1 MNEFYLLIV
10 GSRSM
15 TIYSFIENYLNNLV
29 RERLQGFDIVVVS
42 GGAKGVDTMAE
53 RWADNNGYKKVIMPA
68 DWENEGKSAGFRRN
82 VRMHQFIAEKDNKLV
97 VAFWDG
103 ISTGTAHNFE
113 LCRKYDNE
121 LLLINLRNIVCE
133 Q

>member
-1 MNEFYLLIV
+1 
-10 GSRSM
+10 M

-29 RERLQGFDIVVVS
+29 RERLQGYDIVVVS

-113 LCRKYDNE
+113 IGLPQSHW
-121 LLLINLRNIVCE
+121 L
-133 Q
+133 

>member
-1 MNEFYLLIV
+1 MDEFYLLIV

-29 RERLQGFDIVVVS
+29 RERLQGYDIVVVS

-68 DWENEGKSAGFRRN
+68 DWENEGKNAGFRRN

-121 LLLINLRNIVCE
+121 LLLINLRDIVCE

>member
-15 TIYSFIENYLNNLV
+15 TMYSFIETYLNNLV
-29 RERLQGFDIVVVS
+29 RERLQGYDIVVVS

-68 DWENEGKSAGFRRN
+68 DWEKEGKSAGFKRN

-103 ISTGTAHNFE
+103 VSKGTAHNFD
-113 LCRKYDNE
+113 LCKKYDNE
-121 LLLINLRNIVCE
+121 LLLVNLREILCGK
-133 Q
+133 